1 VTTSRTDMTS
11 PDQLIPALPGG
22 ISVTHLR
29 VYDSVAP
36 DGLRGG
42 SPHMHFACSEAY
54 FVAAG
59 QGAVQTLCQSGFQEV
74 PLRPGSI
81 VWFTP
86 GLIHRLINHDGRLEI
101 YVVMENAGLPERGD
115 SLLTFAPHY
124 LRDERTYLN
133 AASLSPTGEVF
144 ANSAEAARHR
154 RDMAV
159 EGFLA
164 LRQAFASGGASAL
177 SEFYDQA
184 VQLMKVKA
192 FEWRQL
198 WEAGPASTIRRTA
211 SYLDALAA
219 GSGSYLSGGA
229 VCEIAV
235 DPENEMR
242 KLGFCGTLRPYFPE
256 GIGCSD

>member
-1 VTTSRTDMTS
+1 MTS
-11 PDQLIPALPGG
+11 FDQPTAALPGG

-29 VYDSVAP
+29 VYNTEGP

-42 SPHMHFACSEAY
+42 SPHLHFACSEAY

-59 QGAVQTLCQSGFQEV
+59 QGAVQTLCQTGFQEV
-74 PLRPGSI
+74 PLRPGST

-101 YVVMENAGLPERGD
+101 YVVMENGGLTEHGD
-115 SLLTFAPHY
+115 SLLTFAPQY
-124 LRDERTYLN
+124 LKDERAYLDV
-133 AASLSPTGEVF
+133 ASLSPTGAVF

-154 RDMAV
+154 RDLAV

-164 LRQAFASGGASAL
+164 LRQAFESDGVSAL

-198 WEAGPASTIRRTA
+198 WEAGPASTIRRTE

-219 GSGSYLSGGA
+219 GSSTYLLSGA
-229 VCEIAV
+229 VFDLPV
-235 DPENEMR
+235 DLKNEAR

-256 GIGCSD
+256 GVKW

>member
-1 VTTSRTDMTS
+1 M
-11 PDQLIPALPGG
+11 
-22 ISVTHLR
+22 
-29 VYDSVAP
+29 YDTEGP

-42 SPHMHFACSEAY
+42 SPHLHFACSEAY

-59 QGAVQTLCQSGFQEV
+59 QGSVQTLCQSGFQEV
-74 PLRPGSI
+74 PLQPGSI

-86 GLIHRLINHDGRLEI
+86 GLIHRLINHDGGLEI
-101 YVVMENAGLPERGD
+101 YVVMENAGLPEHGD

-124 LRDERTYLN
+124 LKDEPAYLEV
-133 AASLSPTGEVF
+133 ASLSPTGAVF

-154 RDMAV
+154 RDLAV

-164 LRQAFASGGASAL
+164 LRHAFEANGASAL

-192 FEWRQL
+192 YEWSEL
-198 WEAGPASTIRRTA
+198 WEAGPASTIRRTE
-211 SYLDALAA
+211 SYLQALAA
-219 GSGSYLSGGA
+219 GSGSYLSDGA
-229 VCEIAV
+229 VFDLPV
-235 DPENEMR
+235 DLKDETR

-256 GIGCSD
+256 GLSQ